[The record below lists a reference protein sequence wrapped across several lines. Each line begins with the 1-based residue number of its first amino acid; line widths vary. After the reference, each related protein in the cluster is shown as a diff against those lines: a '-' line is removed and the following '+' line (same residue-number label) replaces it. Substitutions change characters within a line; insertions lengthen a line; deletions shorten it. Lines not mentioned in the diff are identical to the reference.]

1 MAHRVHYATR
11 IDWTPRKLH
20 SNAVFWHS
28 LAPEWLEP
36 RTLFPYPLKPS
47 MFPQTCAHYVVLGN
61 ADPITFAYAYSE
73 SGCLDTGSPAY
84 GSIDIVSV
92 GTLLSASVFWTSI
105 PDSTHLSDIK
115 TLVCAHPIS
124 AYWYAI
130 CPGIVHP
137 ISAYWYAECLA
148 ICYGV
153 SPYRYAVCLGIDYEI
168 SPYRYAEYLGIDH
181 QITPYRYA
189 VYSDIVHHIPP

>member
-1 MAHRVHYATR
+1 MASTY
-11 IDWTPRKLH
+11 
-20 SNAVFWHS
+20 S
-28 LAPEWLEP
+28 
-36 RTLFPYPLKPS
+36 
-47 MFPQTCAHYVVLGN
+47 
-61 ADPITFAYAYSE
+61 YSE

-92 GTLLSASVFWTSI
+92 GTILFASDFWTSI

-137 ISAYWYAECLA
+137 ISAYWYAECLDIA
-148 ICYGV
+148 H
-153 SPYRYAVCLGIDYEI
+153 PI
-168 SPYRYAEYLGIDH
+168 SPYRYAEYPGVA
-181 QITPYRYA
+181 Y
-189 VYSDIVHHIPP
+189 

>member
-1 MAHRVHYATR
+1 MASTY
-11 IDWTPRKLH
+11 
-20 SNAVFWHS
+20 S
-28 LAPEWLEP
+28 
-36 RTLFPYPLKPS
+36 
-47 MFPQTCAHYVVLGN
+47 
-61 ADPITFAYAYSE
+61 YSE
-73 SGCLDTGSPAY
+73 SGGLDTGSPAY

-137 ISAYWYAECLA
+137 ISAYWYA
-148 ICYGV
+148 IYPGV
-153 SPYRYAVCLGIDYEI
+153 AYKI
-168 SPYRYAEYLGIDH
+168 SPYRYAEYSGVA
-181 QITPYRYA
+181 Y
-189 VYSDIVHHIPP
+189 

>member
-1 MAHRVHYATR
+1 
-11 IDWTPRKLH
+11 
-20 SNAVFWHS
+20 
-28 LAPEWLEP
+28 
-36 RTLFPYPLKPS
+36 
-47 MFPQTCAHYVVLGN
+47 MFPQICALYVVLGN
-61 ADPITFAYAYSE
+61 ADPIAFAYSYSE

-130 CPGIVHP
+130 CPGI
-137 ISAYWYAECLA
+137 
-148 ICYGV
+148 
-153 SPYRYAVCLGIDYEI
+153 DYEI

>member
-1 MAHRVHYATR
+1 M
-11 IDWTPRKLH
+11 PRALIGHKENCIPMLH
-20 SNAVFWHS
+20 SGTVWRLNDQN
-28 LAPEWLEP
+28 P

-47 MFPQTCAHYVVLGN
+47 MFPQICALYVVLGN
-61 ADPITFAYAYSE
+61 ADPIAFAYSYSE
-73 SGCLDTGSPAY
+73 SGCLDTGPLAY

-130 CPGIVHP
+130 YPGVAYQ
-137 ISAYWYAECLA
+137 ISPSWYAE
-148 ICYGV
+148 YPGV
-153 SPYRYAVCLGIDYEI
+153 
-168 SPYRYAEYLGIDH
+168 DH
-181 QITPYRYA
+181 QIPPYRYA
-189 VYSDIVHHIPP
+189 VYSDIVHHIPPQ

>member
-1 MAHRVHYATR
+1 
-11 IDWTPRKLH
+11 
-20 SNAVFWHS
+20 
-28 LAPEWLEP
+28 
-36 RTLFPYPLKPS
+36 
-47 MFPQTCAHYVVLGN
+47 MFPQICALYVVLGN
-61 ADPITFAYAYSE
+61 ADPIAFAYSYSE
-73 SGCLDTGSPAY
+73 SGYLDTGSPAY

-92 GTLLSASVFWTSI
+92 GTLLSVSVFWTSI

-137 ISAYWYAECLA
+137 ISVSWYAIYSGIAHSISASWYA
-148 ICYGV
+148 IYPGV
-153 SPYRYAVCLGIDYEI
+153 AYKI